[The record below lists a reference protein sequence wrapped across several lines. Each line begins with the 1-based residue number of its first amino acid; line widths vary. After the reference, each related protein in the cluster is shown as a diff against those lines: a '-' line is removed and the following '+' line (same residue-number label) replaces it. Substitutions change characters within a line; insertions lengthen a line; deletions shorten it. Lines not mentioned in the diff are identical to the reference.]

1 MRLPPAGGERSYGL
15 SVDLSG
21 IIFAGL
27 AVAWAVY
34 LIPKALRHHDEMA
47 RSRSVDRFSHTMRV
61 LGRSGSTARPARAS
75 TESAGVFSGGLAH
88 ATLRGEARD
97 EQTVVTPPAP
107 KPAKSRRQVRHTVTR
122 AAARRAAARR
132 RRVLGMLLLA
142 VAVVAVLAWRA
153 VVPWWSV
160 AVPGG
165 MVLLFLVIARI
176 TVRRERVRATAVEA
190 TEEPDVEDTIG
201 LSRDQLAAAVADPVD
216 PAPLADEG
224 SLWDPLPMTLPTYVH
239 KARARR
245 TVRTIELTQTA
256 GVTSSGH
263 DQADSALVAA
273 AEQAEAALDEPV
285 EEPAEER
292 RVAGA

>member
-1 MRLPPAGGERSYGL
+1 
-15 SVDLSG
+15 VDLSG

-47 RSRSVDRFSHTMRV
+47 QSRSVDRFSHTMRV
-61 LGRSGSTARPARAS
+61 LGRGGSSDGTAPSS
-75 TESAGVFSGGLAH
+75 TTVSSDGLAR
-88 ATLRGEARD
+88 ATLRGETRTD
-97 EQTVVTPPAP
+97 EQVAVP
-107 KPAKSRRQVRHTVTR
+107 KARRQLRHTVTR
-122 AAARRAAARR
+122 ESARRAAARR
-132 RRVLGMLLLA
+132 RRVLGVLLLA
-142 VAVVAVLAWRA
+142 VAVVAALAWRA
-153 VVPWWSV
+153 IVPWWSV

-165 MVLLFLVIARI
+165 MVLAFLVIARV
-176 TVRRERVRATAVEA
+176 TVRRERIRTTAVVEIS
-190 TEEPDVEDTIG
+190 EESDVEDTLGI
-201 LSRDQLAAAVADPVD
+201 SRDELAAAVSDPVD

-263 DQADSALVAA
+263 DEADSALVAA
-273 AEQAEAALDEPV
+273 SDQAEADQPV
-285 EEPAEER
+285 EER
-292 RVAGA
+292 KVAGA

>member
-1 MRLPPAGGERSYGL
+1 MRLRPGAVVRSYRL

-61 LGRSGSTARPARAS
+61 LGRSGTSVRSAGSSA
-75 TESAGVFSGGLAH
+75 ESAGVFSGGLAR
-88 ATLRGEARD
+88 ATLRGEAPRD
-97 EQTVVTPPAP
+97 ERMVVRPPAP
-107 KPAKSRRQVRHTVTR
+107 KAPRQLHHTVTR
-122 AAARRAAARR
+122 AAARRAASRR
-132 RRVLGMLLLA
+132 RRVLGVLLLA

-153 VVPWWSV
+153 IVPWWSV

-165 MVLLFLVIARI
+165 MVLVFLVIARI
-176 TVRRERVRATAVEA
+176 TVRRERVRVAEVI
-190 TEEPDVEDTIG
+190 EEDAEVEDTVGI
-201 LSRDQLAAAVADPVD
+201 SRDELAASVTDPVD
-216 PAPLADEG
+216 PSPLADEG

-263 DQADSALVAA
+263 DEADSALVAA
-273 AEQAEAALDEPV
+273 AGQAEPDQ
-285 EEPAEER
+285 PAEER
-292 RVAGA
+292 KVAGA